1 MIYSSSSL
9 WQGIVGSPYVPTEVK
24 TDSSQTKAYN
34 ILKDTASKTQNV
46 RLAMLASKVYTG
58 PPARTAGWLTQN
70 YPRDFMFCCASS
82 EEKRLIIE

>member
-1 MIYSSSSL
+1 M
-9 WQGIVGSPYVPTEVK
+9 K

-58 PPARTAGWLTQN
+58 PPARTAGWLPN
-70 YPRDFMFCCASS
+70 VFRDSISLVHLA
-82 EEKRLIIE
+82 KIT